1 MSKIPLYSGIGIMA
15 AGLLT
20 IGIAVVPV
28 VVGETNA
35 KNTQDSAVSQL
46 ENQWGD
52 PSVSEADIV
61 SADPNSVDNLA
72 ELKEGEVFGL
82 IKIPKLGKEWVKPL
96 AQGTTPAVL
105 DTMGVGHY
113 VSTANPGQ
121 KGNFALAGHN
131 NTNGSVFDRIP
142 ELEPGDEVIIETE
155 TMRYVY
161 EFRSSEIVTPDTNEI
176 LYPVPW
182 KAEAE
187 PTEALLTMTTCWPAW
202 SDKERWISY
211 SVLKKAEEK

>member
-1 MSKIPLYSGIGIMA
+1 MSKIPFYTGLTIMA
-15 AGLLT
+15 TGLLT
-20 IGIAVVPV
+20 MGIAVGPV
-28 VVGETNA
+28 VMGEADAQNA
-35 KNTQDSAVSQL
+35 HETTVSTL

-52 PSVSEADIV
+52 PSVAEVETV
-61 SADPNSVDNLA
+61 SADPESVDNLA
-72 ELKEGEVFGL
+72 ELKEGEAFGL
-82 IKIPKLGKEWVKPL
+82 IKIPRLGAEWVKPL

-142 ELEPGDEVIIETE
+142 ELKVGDEVIIETK
-155 TMRYVY
+155 TMRYIY
-161 EFRSSEIVTPDTNEI
+161 EFRNSEIVSPDKKEI

-182 KAEAE
+182 KVDAE
-187 PTEALLTMTTCWPAW
+187 PTESLLTLTTCYPAW

-211 SVLKKAEEK
+211 SVLKTAEKK